1 MSTPDLHQRF
11 DELAVGHALGALE
24 PGDEQDFLRH
34 AASCARCDRAVHA
47 HLETLGH
54 LAYASDPAT
63 PPPSLWDAV
72 RAGVDASDRAV
83 SWPGDAGASP
93 AGPDELAA
101 ARTRRDS
108 RPDIRRVLKR
118 VAAATSV
125 AAGFVL
131 VASLVAQNV
140 SLREQQ
146 QDQLAL
152 TQSME
157 KVLSTYDGAGV
168 RRVLLAA
175 EGEEQPAA
183 VAVVDGTHLHL
194 VVDSLKPNDARSSTY
209 VLWERTVAGDVRAVG
224 TFDVTGDHDVEVV
237 ADLVLPD
244 AEQLKGL
251 MVTHE
256 HGRKAPTSSTERAVV
271 SGTLA

>member
-11 DELAVGHALGALE
+11 DELAAGHALGALE

-34 AASCARCDRAVHA
+34 AAACAQCDRAVHA

-54 LAYASDPAT
+54 LAYASEPAV
-63 PPPSLWDAV
+63 PPASLWQAV
-72 RAGVDASDRAV
+72 RAGVEASDRAV
-83 SWPGDAGASP
+83 SWPGEAPATDRAAAGS
-93 AGPDELAA
+93 DELAA

-108 RPDIRRVLKR
+108 RRLLRR

-152 TQSME
+152 TKAME
-157 KVLSTYDGAGV
+157 MVLSTYDGAGV
-168 RRVLLAA
+168 RQVLLSA
-175 EGEEQPAA
+175 EGQEQPAA
-183 VAVVDGTHLHL
+183 VAVVDGARVHL
-194 VVDSLKPNDARSSTY
+194 VVDSLKPNDARSTTY

-224 TFDVTGDHDVEVV
+224 TFDVTGDRDVEVV
-237 ADLVLPD
+237 SDLLLPD
-244 AEQLKGL
+244 AEQLKAL

-256 HGRKAPTSSTERAVV
+256 QGRKAPASSTQRAVV
-271 SGTLA
+271 AGTLA

>member
-34 AASCARCDRAVHA
+34 AASCARCDRAVLA

-63 PPPSLWDAV
+63 PPASLWDAV

-83 SWPGDAGASP
+83 SWPGDAVVPP
-93 AGPDELAA
+93 AGTDELAA
-101 ARTRRDS
+101 ARTRRDGRRDS
-108 RPDIRRVLKR
+108 RSVLKR
-118 VAAATSV
+118 VAAASSV

-131 VASLVAQNV
+131 VASLVVQNV

-168 RRVLLAA
+168 RRVLLTA

-183 VAVVDGTHLHL
+183 VAVVDGARLHL
-194 VVDSLKPNDARSSTY
+194 VVDSLKPNDARATTY

-244 AEQLKGL
+244 AEQLKAL

-256 HGRKAPTSSTERAVV
+256 QGRKAPASSTQRAVV
-271 SGTLA
+271 AGTLA

>member
-1 MSTPDLHQRF
+1 MTAPDLHQRF

-63 PPPSLWDAV
+63 PPASLWDAV

-83 SWPGDAGASP
+83 SWPGDAVVPPVAT
-93 AGPDELAA
+93 DELAS
-101 ARTRRDS
+101 ARTRRD
-108 RPDIRRVLKR
+108 RRSVAKR
-118 VAAATSV
+118 VVAATSV

-146 QDQLAL
+146 QDQLRL

-168 RRVLLAA
+168 RRVLLSA
-175 EGEEQPAA
+175 EGEDQPAA
-183 VAVVDGTHLHL
+183 VAVVDGPHLHL
-194 VVDSLKPNDARSSTY
+194 VVDSLKPNDARSTTY

-244 AEQLKGL
+244 AEQLKAL

-256 HGRKAPTSSTERAVV
+256 QGRTAPASSTQRAVV
-271 SGTLA
+271 AGTLA